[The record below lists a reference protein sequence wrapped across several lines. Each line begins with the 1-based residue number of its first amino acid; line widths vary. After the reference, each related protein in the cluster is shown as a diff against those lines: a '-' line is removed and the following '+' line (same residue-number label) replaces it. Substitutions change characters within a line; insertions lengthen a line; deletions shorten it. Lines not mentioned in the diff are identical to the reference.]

1 MMALGLAL
9 AVSNGGLAFSS
20 SDYRY
25 EMVAFRS
32 HANVFVHDRET
43 GTTEQVSIHSNGDAA
58 NGFSYELKISAD
70 GRYVAFHSE
79 ATTLVDSYT
88 NSQRNVFVHD
98 RETNTTTR
106 VSVDVSQSSR
116 WIGSNPIISED
127 GRSILFESDKDLVG
141 GNSNGQRDI
150 YVVNNPLYD
159 ATRADGTAENRET
172 WGGSGR
178 RYIHYV
184 G

>member
-1 MMALGLAL
+1 MALGLAL

-79 ATTLVDSYT
+79 ATTLVDKLYKQPTKRLRPRPWDQYNYT
-88 NSQRNVFVHD
+88 S
-98 RETNTTTR
+98 
-106 VSVDVSQSSR
+106 
-116 WIGSNPIISED
+116 
-127 GRSILFESDKDLVG
+127 
-141 GNSNGQRDI
+141 
-150 YVVNNPLYD
+150 
-159 ATRADGTAENRET
+159 
-172 WGGSGR
+172 
-178 RYIHYV
+178 
-184 G
+184 